1 MREVSDTT
9 MTDIFSDATK
19 SIFQTQIAR
28 DAIYTDENQNVM
40 SVRVIERTEVK
51 TVYDDYTARPIT
63 IGKTISMLLPD
74 AVMPKINE
82 QIQIDNK
89 VYSITNCLENDGM
102 VVELE
107 LK

>member
-1 MREVSDTT
+1 
-9 MTDIFSDATK
+9 MTDIFQQATRQ
-19 SIFQTQIAR
+19 IFNSPIAR
-28 DAIYTDENQNVM
+28 DALYTDESTNIL
-40 SVRVIERTEVK
+40 SVRIVEKTERKNIFDE
-51 TVYDDYTARPIT
+51 YTGRPIV

-82 QIQIDNK
+82 QIQLDSK
-89 VYSITNCLENDGM
+89 VYSITNILENDGM